1 MGKKIQFDDN
11 VLIFLVPYEE
21 RKGMWM
27 QCAIDRAHFK
37 RRIEKAEVF
46 LTPVL
51 RQKLNEFKLSTVK
64 LV

>member
-1 MGKKIQFDDN
+1 MEKKIQFDDN

-27 QCAIDRAHFK
+27 QCSIDRAHFK